1 MEFAIVITSMAILF
15 IIGRICD
22 DGSCDDYHDFIF

>member
-1 MEFAIVITSMAILF
+1 MEFTIVIISMAILF
-15 IIGRICD
+15 IFGRICD